1 MSSTSKSPQ
10 IHGKNTIVISPLT
23 FVYLLLTIFIIWIIY
38 QISGIII
45 SLVVAG
51 IFAVALNPVVTS
63 IEKRLHI
70 RRGLAVAIV
79 VVSIVAVF
87 IATMALIVP
96 TIIEQGKTLSEK
108 VPEYQVKIHDFANE
122 KTYTRYVYDKSAE
135 TIRDNTSRVSSN
147 VATISVGVA
156 GGIFSFLTFFIFLV
170 YMLASGRKFAVIL
183 SNMLPKKQ
191 WRKQF
196 VVISNDI
203 SQKLGG
209 WLRGQAILCLI
220 IFVVSYIGLTILGV
234 DYALTL
240 ALIAGIMEAVP
251 MVGAYLGAIPAVAVA
266 LLSGSPVKAII
277 VAIFFLVIQQ
287 LEGSLVVPQV
297 MKRAVGVHPMLVLL
311 AAMIG
316 GTLLGVVGVLIAV
329 PVTAAVSV
337 IVGTLYQNYSDSIE
351 K

>member
-122 KTYTRYVYDKSAE
+122 KTYTRYIYDKSAE

-156 GGIFSFLTFFIFLV
+156 GGIFRCV
-170 YMLASGRKFAVIL
+170 
-183 SNMLPKKQ
+183 
-191 WRKQF
+191 
-196 VVISNDI
+196 
-203 SQKLGG
+203 
-209 WLRGQAILCLI
+209 
-220 IFVVSYIGLTILGV
+220 
-234 DYALTL
+234 
-240 ALIAGIMEAVP
+240 
-251 MVGAYLGAIPAVAVA
+251 
-266 LLSGSPVKAII
+266 
-277 VAIFFLVIQQ
+277 
-287 LEGSLVVPQV
+287 
-297 MKRAVGVHPMLVLL
+297 
-311 AAMIG
+311 
-316 GTLLGVVGVLIAV
+316 
-329 PVTAAVSV
+329 
-337 IVGTLYQNYSDSIE
+337 
-351 K
+351 